1 MKKILTI
8 LLCLVSLNVLAQEN
22 ARRLTTIYSGC
33 GYVSSVLEFQEGSN
47 IFMLR
52 FNDTLSSLGY
62 DLKEGT
68 AQDVYN
74 VLKLFGNFVSQHE
87 KDYDYM
93 EDVGDFTLMIAEK
106 RYSMMPTMLRVT
118 LNGRSHEVDV
128 KCVKKGKKEFEKYC
142 KKTGIALE

>member
-1 MKKILTI
+1 MKEILTI

-33 GYVSSVLEFQEGSN
+33 GYVSSVLEFQDGSN
-47 IFMLR
+47 KFMLR
-52 FNDTLSSLGY
+52 FNDTLYSLGY
-62 DLKEGT
+62 DLREGT

-74 VLKLFGNFVSQHE
+74 VLKLFDNFVSQHE
-87 KDYDYM
+87 KDYGYM

-118 LNGRSHEVDV
+118 LYGQSHEVDV
-128 KCVKKGKKEFEKYC
+128 KCIKKGKKEFEKYC
-142 KKTGIALE
+142 KKNGILLK